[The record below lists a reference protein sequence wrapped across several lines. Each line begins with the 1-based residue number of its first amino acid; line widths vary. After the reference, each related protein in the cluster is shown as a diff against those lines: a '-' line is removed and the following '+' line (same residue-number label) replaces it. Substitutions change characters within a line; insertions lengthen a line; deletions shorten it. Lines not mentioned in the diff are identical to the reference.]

1 MIIELNKHEAEICM
15 MLAKA
20 RYECARGNSVE
31 NRKIGP
37 QSNWETD
44 LNGIGSEFAFC
55 KMINVYPDMSIYPR
69 KGGHDCVTHKNKKI
83 NVKSTKYKT
92 GRLLTKMDTNP
103 KDSDYFVLMVG
114 EFPSYEFK
122 GYIESEELIQ
132 EKNIIDLG
140 HGPGYGIEQERLKT

>member
-1 MIIELNKHEAEICM
+1 
-15 MLAKA
+15 
-20 RYECARGNSVE
+20 
-31 NRKIGP
+31 
-37 QSNWETD
+37 
-44 LNGIGSEFAFC
+44 
-55 KMINVYPDMSIYPR
+55 MSIYPR
-69 KGGHDCVTHKNKKI
+69 KGGHDCLTHKNKKI

-140 HGPGYGIEQERLKT
+140 HGPGYGIEQERLKK